1 MLSTDALERCE
12 TIAHSA
18 TYYDLITYPG
28 YYEEFTSAKFLPHTD
43 LGLFPSAAALLAD
56 PPEPEKER
64 P

>member
-18 TYYDLITYPG
+18 TYYDLITYAG

-43 LGLFPSAAALLAD
+43 LRLFPSAAVR
-56 PPEPEKER
+56 EPETER
-64 P
+64 DP